1 MLEITLN
8 DKMCQ
13 REEKETKK
21 RRRVFTDAPS
31 PQATTDDQGQCKC

>member
-13 REEKETKK
+13 REERETKK
-21 RRRVFTDAPS
+21 EKARLYRRAFSAG
-31 PQATTDDQGQCKC
+31 DDRRSRSV